1 MELRL
6 CFDYLDRFEKC
17 FNQHTSYPKLDVA
30 FKEAMLNMVS
40 MDASRGQLSDAE
52 IIAVTQTVDDIY
64 AAPEPP
70 EGEREW

>member
-17 FNQHTSYPKLDVA
+17 FNQHASYPKMDVI

-40 MDASRGQLSDAE
+40 MDASRGQLSDALIYNWLAVLK
-52 IIAVTQTVDDIY
+52 IITIVYESVKS
-64 AAPEPP
+64 
-70 EGEREW
+70 